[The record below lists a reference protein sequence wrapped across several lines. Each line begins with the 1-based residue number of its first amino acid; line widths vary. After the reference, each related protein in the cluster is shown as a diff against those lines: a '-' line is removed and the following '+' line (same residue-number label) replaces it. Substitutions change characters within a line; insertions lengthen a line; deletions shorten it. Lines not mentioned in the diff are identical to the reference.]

1 MRPRSN
7 RRVLHFLLVLVLALP
22 ACAGARGPTTPPAP
36 AGEAKG
42 VGAIASAEGAA
53 TDAGLRI
60 LRSGGNAIDA
70 AVAVAL
76 ALAVVQPHAGNLGGG
91 GFAVVRFR
99 GSVSSLDFR
108 ETAPAAATAG
118 MFRGPD
124 GKALPEGSL
133 VGPLASGIPGTPAGL
148 QALHA
153 RFGRAPWS
161 SVVAPAIELAR
172 DGFPVTQRLHDAIE
186 EEKEGLARFPETAAV
201 WLPDGAAPAAGTRIK
216 LPELAATLAAYG
228 ERGPRAIME
237 GEVAQ
242 AVVRASKA
250 HGGIL
255 TEADLA
261 GYRPVWREPLR
272 FEAFGWE
279 IASMPLP
286 SSGGLI
292 LAESLRILER
302 LDWPASPRMGTMRAH
317 LLVETWRRAFADRY
331 LLGDPLHTKADAAQ
345 LLDPAYIA
353 RRADGIDRTRA
364 TPSGDVRPW
373 PDEVQEGRGGETTHL
388 SVADG
393 DGNVVALTTTINGW
407 FGCYLLVPG
416 AGFFLNNEMDDFAT
430 IPDQPN
436 LFELIQGDANAVAP
450 GARMLSSMSPTI
462 AWRGSEVLAL
472 GSPGGSRIPTATL
485 QVLLNLIVDH
495 DTLQAAIDRP
505 RLHHQWRPDEI
516 RYESG
521 ALSESTAHELESLG
535 HHLRAATWR
544 LGEVHVVHVLQDGA
558 LEAAAD
564 ARGPGSAA
572 AR

>member
-1 MRPRSN
+1 MFQRSS
-7 RRVLHFLLVLVLALP
+7 RTVLTVLQALALAVT
-22 ACAGARGPTTPPAP
+22 ACAGAHTPMPPPAAAAKA
-36 AGEAKG
+36 AGA
-42 VGAIASAEGAA
+42 VASAEGAA

-60 LRSGGNAIDA
+60 LGAGGNAADA

-91 GFAVVRFR
+91 GFALVRFQ
-99 GSVSSLDFR
+99 GAVSSLDFR

-118 MFRGPD
+118 MFQGPD

-133 VGPLASGIPGTPAGL
+133 VGPLASGIPGSPAGL
-148 QALHA
+148 RALHE
-153 RFGRAPWS
+153 RFGRAPWA
-161 SVVAPAIELAR
+161 SVVAPAIALAR
-172 DGFPVTQRLHDAIE
+172 DGFPVTQRLHDAVAA
-186 EEKEGLARFPETAAV
+186 EKKGLARFPETAAV
-201 WLPDGAAPAAGTRIK
+201 WLPGGEPPAVGTRVR
-216 LPELAATLAAYG
+216 LPELAATLEAYAG
-228 ERGPRAIME
+228 RGPAAIME
-237 GEVAQ
+237 GPVAQ
-242 AVVRASKA
+242 AVVRASAA

-255 TEADLA
+255 TETDLA

-272 FEAFGWE
+272 FQAFGWE

-292 LAESLRILER
+292 LAESMAMLGR
-302 LDWPASPRMGTMRAH
+302 LDWPATPRTGTMRAH
-317 LLVETWRRAFADRY
+317 LLAETWRRAFADRY
-331 LLGDPLHTKADAAQ
+331 LLGDPARTRADAIQ

-353 RRADGIDRTRA
+353 QRAAGIDRSRA
-364 TPSGDVRPW
+364 TPSDEVRPW
-373 PDEVQEGRGGETTHL
+373 PDEVPAGRGGETTHL

-436 LFELIQGDANAVAP
+436 LFGLIQGDANAVAP

-462 AWRGSEVLAL
+462 AWHGGEVLAL

-485 QVLLNLIVDH
+485 QVLLDLIVDR
-495 DTLQAAIDRP
+495 DTLQAAITRP

-516 RYESG
+516 RYEPG
-521 ALSESTAHELESLG
+521 ALSESMTQELLALG
-535 HHLRAATWR
+535 HHLRAATGS
-544 LGEVHVVHVLQDGA
+544 LGEVHVVHVRQDGS

-572 AR
+572 VR